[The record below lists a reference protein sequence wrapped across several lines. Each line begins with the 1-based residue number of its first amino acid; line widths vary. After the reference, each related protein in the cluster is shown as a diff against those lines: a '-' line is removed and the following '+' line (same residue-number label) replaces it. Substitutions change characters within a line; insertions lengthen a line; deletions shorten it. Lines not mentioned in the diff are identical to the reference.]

1 LGVATVIA
9 AMVFEQPN
17 QPSLGIEQAL
27 ENIRQNRG
35 ILYNTEVVDACVK
48 LFAEKGFKFE

>member
-1 LGVATVIA
+1 
-9 AMVFEQPN
+9 MVFEQPN